1 MKRLQFT
8 MAIMLLAGT
17 AITPVAANATASEPV
32 SDEITKAATKS
43 TLEKLD
49 EASKVLPMGDF
60 ADGST
65 TGQHSNAK
73 LIARF
78 PDGIAAY
85 SKDDLAVYQGER
97 PASVHPSLFR
107 EVQSRG
113 QNNGLYQLAEDV
125 YQIQGDLADVTLV
138 RGETGWIIL
147 DAGMTLD
154 FTSPAWKYARD
165 FLPGGKDVPVSAIV
179 YSHSHVDHFGG
190 VKAFTSQADVDANR
204 VEIIAPH
211 GFMEE
216 VVSESILA
224 GPAMNRR
231 ANYHFGAMLE
241 TKKDGRGLIYR
252 PVKGGRVTLIAPTI
266 ELPKGQGEITV
277 RTVDGVQIDFMDISG
292 AEAPAATLLYI
303 PKHRMLF
310 NSELTTPLLHNI
322 YTLRGAKV
330 RDALYWSKLI
340 NRVIHKWGPKID
352 LMTGPHGPNFS
363 GTEKITEYLTAQ
375 RDNYG
380 FVHNQAL
387 RLSNQGVKIQDVG
400 EQIEQLVPKSL
411 SKLWHTRGYHGT
423 YSHNARAV
431 VNRYIG
437 FYDGNPANLNPL
449 QTKDEAIKF
458 VTYMG
463 GGEAVLDKA
472 REDFAKGEY
481 RFVATVLNKLVTA
494 EPENRTAS
502 KLLADSYEQLG
513 YQSEGPQWRNA
524 YLTAAMELRAGKVLK
539 SEAQKNSVI
548 ELLTAASVGK
558 ILDAFAISIDVE
570 RTANKKF
577 SVLLNVLDQKEKH
590 LIELSNGNLSS
601 IEVTEIP
608 SVDATI
614 ATGKAALPLLLSG
627 RVPIDK
633 LLASKAVSIEGDRV
647 VLEELL
653 KMVDRGNPDF
663 ELVPLPHHH

>member
-1 MKRLQFT
+1 MNPRQSILG
-8 MAIMLLAGT
+8 ILLLAGT
-17 AITPVAANATASEPV
+17 AMSPVAANTMASERPSEGAV
-32 SDEITKAATKS
+32 KPATKP
-43 TLEKLD
+43 TLAKLD
-49 EASKVLPMGDF
+49 KASKTLPIGDF

-65 TGQHSNAK
+65 TDQHSNAK
-73 LIARF
+73 LLARF
-78 PDGIAAY
+78 PDGIAAF
-85 SKDDLAVYQGER
+85 SKEDLAVYQGDR

-113 QNNGLYQLAEDV
+113 QYNGLYQLADDV

-138 RGETGWIIL
+138 RGETGWIVL

-154 FTSPAWKYARD
+154 FTDAAWKYARD

-190 VKAFTSQADVDANR
+190 VKAFASKADVDAGR

-241 TKKDGRGLIYR
+241 TKKDGTGRIYR

-266 ELPKGQGEITV
+266 ELPKGPGEITT
-277 RTVDGVQIDFMDISG
+277 RSVDGVQIDFMDISG

-340 NRVIHKWGPKID
+340 NQIIHKWGPKID

-380 FVHNQAL
+380 FVHNQSL
-387 RLSNQGVKIQDVG
+387 RLSNKGVKIQDVG
-400 EQIEQLVPKSL
+400 EQIEQLVPNSL
-411 SKLWHTRGYHGT
+411 SKLWHTHGYHGT

-449 QTKDEAIKF
+449 QTGDEAAKF
-458 VTYMG
+458 VSYMG
-463 GGEAVLDKA
+463 GGTAILDNA
-472 REDFAKGEY
+472 RKDFAKGEY
-481 RFVATVLNKLVTA
+481 RFVATVLDKLVTA
-494 EPENRTAS
+494 EPDNRAAS
-502 KLLADSYEQLG
+502 TLLADSYEQLG

-539 SEAQKNSVI
+539 NETQPGSMV
-548 ELLTAASVGK
+548 ELLSAASVGK
-558 ILDAFAISIDVE
+558 ILDAFAVSIDVE
-570 RTANKKF
+570 RTANKRF
-577 SVLLNVLDQKEKH
+577 SILLNVPDQKEKH
-590 LIELSNGNLSS
+590 LLELSNGNLSS
-601 IEVTEIP
+601 IEVTETP

-614 ATGKAALPLLLSG
+614 TAGKAALPLLLSR

-633 LLASKAVSIEGDRV
+633 LLASKAVLIEGDKA

-663 ELVPLPHHH
+663 ELVPVP